1 MQNLPELGDV
11 VQIRRNKQ
19 IWADE
24 TGYYIITKIDNLY
37 PTEVKALTKSKTHFV
52 GETIAYKK
60 LNQFINPMKIKASNF
75 INKECYRWIKE
86 SDALEATTIV
96 HFIGN
101 NRELEFIIA
110 EGKLVSNVE
119 FEFHS
124 KKTGLT
130 RGRLAI
136 ELPAQK
142 ASTFLFETI
151 SKSIEKLAISLHL
164 I

>member
-24 TGYYIITKIDNLY
+24 TGFYIITKLEDLY
-37 PTEVKALTKSKTHFV
+37 PVEIKALTKSKTHFV
-52 GETIAYKK
+52 GETITHKK
-60 LNQFINPMKIKASNF
+60 LNQFIYPIKIKASNF
-75 INKECYRWIKE
+75 INKEGFRWNKE
-86 SDALEATTIV
+86 LDTLEATTIV

-110 EGKLVSNVE
+110 EGKLISNVE
-119 FEFHS
+119 FEFHNQS
-124 KKTGLT
+124 TGLT
-130 RGRLAI
+130 KGRLAI
-136 ELPAQK
+136 ELPQK
-142 ASTFLFETI
+142 KTTYLMETI

>member
-24 TGYYIITKIDNLY
+24 SGFYIITKLEDLY
-37 PTEVKALTKSKTHFV
+37 PIEIKALTKSKTHFV
-52 GETIAYKK
+52 GETITHKK
-60 LNQFINPMKIKASNF
+60 LNQFIYPMKIKASNF
-75 INKECYRWIKE
+75 INKESFRWNKE
-86 SDALEATTIV
+86 LDTLEATTIV

-119 FEFHS
+119 FEFHNKS
-124 KKTGLT
+124 TGLT
-130 RGRLAI
+130 KGRLAI
-136 ELPAQK
+136 ELPQK
-142 ASTFLFETI
+142 KTPHLLETI

>member
-24 TGYYIITKIDNLY
+24 TGYYIITKIEDMY
-37 PTEVKALTKSKTHFV
+37 PTEVKALTKSKTHFI
-52 GETIAYKK
+52 GETIAHKK

-75 INKECYRWIKE
+75 INKESFRWIKE
-86 SDALEATTIV
+86 TDDLEATTIV

-119 FEFHS
+119 FEFHNQ
-124 KKTGLT
+124 KTGLT
-130 RGRLAI
+130 RGRMAI
-136 ELPAQK
+136 ELPTQK
-142 ASTFLFETI
+142 TSAFLFKTI
-151 SKSIEKLAISLHL
+151 SKSIENLAISLHL

>member
-24 TGYYIITKIDNLY
+24 TGFYIITKLEDLY
-37 PTEVKALTKSKTHFV
+37 PVEIKALTKSKTHFV
-52 GETIAYKK
+52 GETITHKK
-60 LNQFINPMKIKASNF
+60 LNQFIYPMKIKASNF
-75 INKECYRWIKE
+75 INKESFRWNKE
-86 SDALEATTIV
+86 IDTLEATTIV

-119 FEFHS
+119 FEFHNQS
-124 KKTGLT
+124 TGLT
-130 RGRLAI
+130 KGRLAI
-136 ELPAQK
+136 ELPQK
-142 ASTFLFETI
+142 KTTYLMETI
-151 SKSIEKLAISLHL
+151 SKRIEKLAISLHL

>member
-24 TGYYIITKIDNLY
+24 TGFYIITKLEDLY
-37 PTEVKALTKSKTHFV
+37 PVEIKALTKSKTHFV
-52 GETIAYKK
+52 GETITHKK
-60 LNQFINPMKIKASNF
+60 LNQFIYSMKIKASNF
-75 INKECYRWIKE
+75 INKESFRWNKE
-86 SDALEATTIV
+86 LDALEATTIV

-119 FEFHS
+119 FEFHN
-124 KKTGLT
+124 KTTGLT
-130 RGRLAI
+130 KGRLAI
-136 ELPAQK
+136 ELPQK
-142 ASTFLFETI
+142 KTTYFMETI
-151 SKSIEKLAISLHL
+151 SKRIEKLAISLHL

>member
-1 MQNLPELGDV
+1 MQNLPELGDIV
-11 VQIRRNKQ
+11 LMRRNKH

-24 TGYYIITKIDNLY
+24 NGIYIITKLDKMY
-37 PTEVKALTKSKTHFV
+37 PVEIKALTKSKTHFI
-52 GETIAYKK
+52 GETIAHKN
-60 LNQFINPMKIKASNF
+60 LNQFIQPMKLKASNF
-75 INKECYRWIKE
+75 INKESFRWNKE
-86 SDALEATTIV
+86 CDNLEATTMV

-124 KKTGLT
+124 KSTGLT
-130 RGRLAI
+130 KGRMAI
-136 ELPAQK
+136 ALPQNR
-142 ASTFLFETI
+142 TTNFLETL
-151 SKSIEKLAISLHL
+151 SKGIEKLATSLHL

>member
-24 TGYYIITKIDNLY
+24 SGFYIITKLEDLY
-37 PTEVKALTKSKTHFV
+37 PVEIKALTKSKTHFV
-52 GETIAYKK
+52 GETIAHKK
-60 LNQFINPMKIKASNF
+60 LNQFIYPMKIKASNF
-75 INKECYRWIKE
+75 INKESFRWNKE
-86 SDALEATTIV
+86 IDTLEATTIV

-119 FEFHS
+119 FEFHNKS
-124 KKTGLT
+124 TGLT
-130 RGRLAI
+130 NGRLAI
-136 ELPAQK
+136 ELPQK
-142 ASTFLFETI
+142 KTTYLMDTI

>member
-24 TGYYIITKIDNLY
+24 TGFYIITKLEDLY
-37 PTEVKALTKSKTHFV
+37 PVEIKALTKSKTHFV
-52 GETIAYKK
+52 GETIAHKK
-60 LNQFINPMKIKASNF
+60 LNQFIYPMKIKASNF
-75 INKECYRWIKE
+75 INKESFRWNKE
-86 SDALEATTIV
+86 IDTLEATTIV

-119 FEFHS
+119 FEFHNKS
-124 KKTGLT
+124 TGLT
-130 RGRLAI
+130 NGRLAI
-136 ELPAQK
+136 ELPQK
-142 ASTFLFETI
+142 KTTYLMDTI